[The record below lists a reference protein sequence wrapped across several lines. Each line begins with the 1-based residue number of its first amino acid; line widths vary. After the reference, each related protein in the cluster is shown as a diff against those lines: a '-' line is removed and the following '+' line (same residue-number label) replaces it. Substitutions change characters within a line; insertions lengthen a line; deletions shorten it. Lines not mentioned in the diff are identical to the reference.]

1 MRAFINCRFW
11 QRLCQRILWSFTLVF
26 FNDLPGLWVLISWLV
41 HSIFSLL
48 CTRLFFYS
56 YSFYI
61 SLSLGLKM
69 SSFTRISS
77 LYSSSQRV
85 PVNSYQMQIGSF
97 WFQMPG
103 INSGSFIRL
112 ICPKIIGG
120 NISGCETAC
129 HSIVWLCLSGL

>member
-1 MRAFINCRFW
+1 MRASINCRFW
-11 QRLCQRILWSFTLVF
+11 QRLCQRIIWSFTLVF

-41 HSIFSLL
+41 HAIFSLL
-48 CTRLFFYS
+48 CTRLFIYS

-61 SLSLGLKM
+61 SLCLKM
-69 SSFTRISS
+69 SSFACISS
-77 LYSSSQRV
+77 LYSSSQIL

-97 WFQMPG
+97 WFQMLG
-103 INSGSFIRL
+103 INSGSFICL
-112 ICPKIIGG
+112 ICPKIIRG